1 MVLYVY
7 LQCEGWTAWPRPAHL
22 HWAHWCLLL
31 QQGPSQGQLI
41 HSKHVFFYCW
51 YLTVTLHFIG
61 STRTGTDREILFE
74 NRGLTHLK
82 HTTQK
87 YQSKPALM
95 LSPASVRVHI
105 CYNTI
110 LCFYWDCPEVWKM
123 FLLHCQKCC
132 VQFFVK
138 DSKRKVITSQM
149 FLLHLHV
156 KGPRRRGEYCGAH
169 YEKLV
174 EM

>member
-1 MVLYVY
+1 MY
-7 LQCEGWTAWPRPAHL
+7 
-22 HWAHWCLLL
+22 
-31 QQGPSQGQLI
+31 
-41 HSKHVFFYCW
+41 FFYCW

-82 HTTQK
+82 LTTQK
-87 YQSKPALM
+87 YQGKPAFM

-169 YEKLV
+169 CEKLV